1 MAITKSGKKRIRRN
15 ARRQVLNK
23 SRVSEMRGSIRKIDE
38 AVKAGDEKAAQAA
51 LKAAQPKMARTAQKG
66 IISKKTIS
74 RKISRLSARIKKMG
88 AKK

>member
-23 SRVSEMRGSIRKIDE
+23 SRVSEMRGGIRKIEE
-38 AVKAGDEKAAQAA
+38 AIKSGDAEAAKAA
-51 LKAAQPKMARTAQKG
+51 LKAAQPSIARTAGKK
-66 IISKKTIS
+66 IISAKTAS
-74 RKISRLSARIKKMG
+74 RKISRLSARIKKI